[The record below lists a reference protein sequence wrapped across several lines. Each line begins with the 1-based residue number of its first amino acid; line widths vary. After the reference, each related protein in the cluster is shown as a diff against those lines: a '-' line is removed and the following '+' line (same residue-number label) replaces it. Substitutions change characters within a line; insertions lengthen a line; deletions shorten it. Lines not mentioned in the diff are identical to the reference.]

1 MVSRVPQK
9 ILSHSSPAPEPL
21 PMPHDLSII
30 IVNWNGGRLLTK
42 CVESIVKSAPKP
54 EYEIVIVDNASADAS
69 LAQLCANETA
79 AAMIDSGQLRIISNP
94 ENRGF
99 GAANNQAFA
108 VTKSP
113 FVFLLN
119 LDTEV
124 PPGTIDTL
132 VEKLKTDPT
141 IGACGPRMLNPDGSL
156 QVSVFFNPPRVWH
169 TLLSQLWLYHL
180 LPRKL
185 RGELLLGWHWDHDR
199 ERSVPMLGGAAIMAR
214 REMIEQ
220 VGGFDE
226 RFHMYGEDNEW
237 CWRIRKSDWR
247 LMFVPGVS
255 LLHYGAQSSSKRWSH
270 SDRIRQRLRA
280 GFNFEHHALPRWRL
294 AANQLANYVVVTVQ
308 ITGRKLLVMQ
318 HTELSVIR
326 EMHREHLKRAFS
338 NNHSSV
344 SDL

>member
-1 MVSRVPQK
+1 
-9 ILSHSSPAPEPL
+9 
-21 PMPHDLSII
+21 MPPYDLSII
-30 IVNWNGGRLLTK
+30 IVNWNGGSLLTK
-42 CVESIVKSAPKP
+42 CVESIVNSAPTP
-54 EYEIVIVDNASADAS
+54 TYEIVIIDNASADDS
-69 LAQLCANETA
+69 LAQLSANQTA
-79 AAMIDSGQLRIISNP
+79 AAMIDNGQLRIFHNS

-108 VTKSP
+108 VTESP
-113 FVFLLN
+113 FIFLLN

-124 PPGTIDTL
+124 PHGTIDTL
-132 VEKLKTDPT
+132 IEKLKADPK

-169 TLLSQLWLYHL
+169 TFMSQLWLYHL
-180 LPRKL
+180 LPRKI
-185 RGELLLGWHWDHDR
+185 RGELLLGWHWNHDR
-199 ERSVPMLGGAAIMAR
+199 ERAVPMLGGAAIMAR

-255 LLHYGAQSSSKRWSH
+255 LMHYGAQSSSKRWTH
-270 SDRIRQRLRA
+270 ADRIRMRLRA

-308 ITGRKLLVMQ
+308 ITGRKLLGMQ